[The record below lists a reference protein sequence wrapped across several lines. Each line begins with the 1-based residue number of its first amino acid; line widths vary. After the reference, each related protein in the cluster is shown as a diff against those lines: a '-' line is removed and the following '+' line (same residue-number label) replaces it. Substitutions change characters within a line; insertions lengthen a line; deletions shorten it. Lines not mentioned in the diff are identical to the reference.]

1 MKTQTR
7 VASLEYRQE
16 LDESNCCQEV
26 WILGNSVL
34 TLYDAAWFKTAAGM
48 DIAMADEMEGLELEW
63 AYWSRKRNKQ
73 MIVSESVIVSRRT
86 KGGNGA
92 VAGPTTAGTKMKNL
106 ESQESQESQ
115 EERDE
120 RRRLKEKEQLIH
132 DTTTKNIC
140 SVFSSSFGSPT
151 TLWTDVILFG
161 GSADD
166 RVARL
171 AGSNGKAGK

>member
-34 TLYDAAWFKTAAGM
+34 TLYVAAWFKTAAGM

-140 SVFSSSFGSPT
+140 SVFF
-151 TLWTDVILFG
+151 LL
-161 GSADD
+161 
-166 RVARL
+166 RVAHT
-171 AGSNGKAGK
+171 K

>member
-1 MKTQTR
+1 M
-7 VASLEYRQE
+7 
-16 LDESNCCQEV
+16 
-26 WILGNSVL
+26 L

-63 AYWSRKRNKQ
+63 SYWSRKRNKK

-86 KGGNGA
+86 KTGNGA
-92 VAGPTTAGTKMKNL
+92 VAGPTTAGTKMANP
-106 ESQESQESQ
+106 ESQD
-115 EERDE
+115 ERSE